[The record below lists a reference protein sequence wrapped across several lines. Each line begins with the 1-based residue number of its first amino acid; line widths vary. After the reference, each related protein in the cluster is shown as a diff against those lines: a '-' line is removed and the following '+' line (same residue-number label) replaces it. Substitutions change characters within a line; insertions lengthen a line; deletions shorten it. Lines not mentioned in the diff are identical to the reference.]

1 MKLNLVRPMAFID
14 LETTGIDIVK
24 DRIIQTAV
32 LKVFPDGNEEM
43 KTWIT
48 NPTIPIP
55 NSSSEIHGIYDED
68 VKDKPT
74 FADIANSLLN
84 YINDSDLAG
93 YNSNRFDIPLL
104 IAEFLRV
111 DIDFKLEGRN
121 IIDVQT
127 IFHKMEPR
135 SLKAAYRFYCG
146 QELIGAHDAENDIRA
161 TYEVLKSQLERYENV
176 EYEDKHGNK
185 SYPIKNNINELQEF
199 TPFDFL
205 DPTKR
210 VIYDDE
216 NRIIFNFGK
225 YKGKPVVEAFK
236 EEPNYYKW
244 MMEKDF
250 SVFTKKAVTKIWES
264 INQVET

>member
-1 MKLNLVRPMAFID
+1 MKLNLIRPIAFID
-14 LETTGIDIVK
+14 LETTGIDIVR
-24 DRIIQTAV
+24 DRIIQIAV

-43 KTWIT
+43 KTWII

-55 NSSSEIHGIYDED
+55 AVTSEIHGMYDED

-74 FADIANSLLN
+74 FADISNSLAN

-135 SLKAAYRFYCG
+135 SLRAAYKYYCG
-146 QELIGAHDAENDIRA
+146 EELIGAHDAENDIRA
-161 TYEVLKSQLERYENV
+161 TYEVLKSQLERYENA
-176 EYEDKHGNK
+176 EYEDKDGNK
-185 SYPIKNNINELQEF
+185 SYPIKNDIDVLQKF

-205 DPTKR
+205 DPTKKL
-210 VIYDDE
+210 VYDDQ
-216 NRIIFNFGK
+216 NQVIFNFGK
-225 YKGKPVVEAFK
+225 YKGELVAEAFK
-236 EEPNYYKW
+236 KEPNYYKW
-244 MMEKDF
+244 MMEKEF
-250 SVFTKKAVTKIWES
+250 SSFTKIAVTKIWQS
-264 INQVET
+264 IHQTDK

>member
-14 LETTGIDIVK
+14 LETTGVDIVK

-32 LKVFPDGNEEM
+32 LKVFPDGKEEM

-55 NSSSEIHGIYDED
+55 ISSSEIHGIYDED

-74 FADIANSLLN
+74 FANIADSLFN

-111 DIDFKLEGRN
+111 DIDFQLEGRN
-121 IIDVQT
+121 IVDVQT

-135 SLKAAYRFYCG
+135 SLKAAYRYYCG
-146 QELIGAHDAENDIRA
+146 KELVGAHDAENDIRA

-176 EYEDKHGNK
+176 EYEDKDGNK
-185 SYPIKNNINELQEF
+185 SYPIKNNIVKLQEF

-205 DPTKR
+205 DPTKK
-210 VIYDDE
+210 VIYDE
-216 NRIIFNFGK
+216 QNQIIFNFGK
-225 YKGKPVVEAFK
+225 YKGKPVAEAFK
-236 EEPNYYKW
+236 EEPNYYRW
-244 MMEKDF
+244 MMEKEF

-264 INQVET
+264 INQVDN